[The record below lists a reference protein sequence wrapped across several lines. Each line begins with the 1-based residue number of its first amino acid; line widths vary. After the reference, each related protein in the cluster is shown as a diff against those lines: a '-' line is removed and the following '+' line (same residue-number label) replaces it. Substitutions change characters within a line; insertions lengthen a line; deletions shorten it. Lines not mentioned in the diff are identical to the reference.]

1 MKEKYLPLGTVCT
14 IKGNT
19 NKIMIV
25 GFLSLDYNG
34 NLNVYDYKGCIY
46 PKGLFSSSGTI
57 SFNHNDIEKI
67 DFMGYESDLH
77 KSLNDSLLSV
87 SVVDT
92 VKEQTKNVNPSRY
105 VFDANGVIIMD
116 NAMQEVASK
125 PVEEKIENPF
135 KMNYQSQNIAQNQN
149 KFKFDDNGVI
159 ISDGTEA
166 PQEQKGAKYQFDAN
180 GFIISDGTNEFTP
193 QQVESKYKF
202 DENGVIIDDGSKQ
215 ETSKPVESKYKFDE
229 NGVIIAE

>member
-1 MKEKYLPLGTVCT
+1 MKDKYLPLGTVCT

-57 SFNHNDIEKI
+57 SFNHNDIEKV

-116 NAMQEVASK
+116 NAISEVAK
-125 PVEEKIENPF
+125 TPVDEKIENPF
-135 KMNYQSQNIAQNQN
+135 KMDYQKEGLTQTQNR
-149 KFKFDDNGVI
+149 FKFDENGVI
-159 ISDGTEA
+159 ISDGSETA
-166 PQEQKGAKYQFDAN
+166 PTPSKTKYQFDAN
-180 GFIISDGTNEFTP
+180 GFIISDGTTEVTP
-193 QQVESKYKF
+193 EQVESKYKF
-202 DENGVIIDDGSKQ
+202 DENGVIIADGTKQ
-215 ETSKPVESKYKFDE
+215 ESAPIEIKYKFDE
-229 NGVIIAE
+229 NGTIIA

>member
-57 SFNHNDIEKI
+57 SFNHNDIEKV

-116 NAMQEVASK
+116 NAISEVAK
-125 PVEEKIENPF
+125 TPVDEKIENPF
-135 KMNYQSQNIAQNQN
+135 KMDYQKESLTQTQNR
-149 KFKFDDNGVI
+149 FKFDENGVI
-159 ISDGTEA
+159 ISDGSETA
-166 PQEQKGAKYQFDAN
+166 PTPSKTKYQFDAN
-180 GFIISDGTNEFTP
+180 GFIISDGTTEVTP
-193 QQVESKYKF
+193 EQVENKYKF
-202 DENGVIIDDGSKQ
+202 DENGVIISDGTKPA
-215 ETSKPVESKYKFDE
+215 PVEIKYKFDE
-229 NGVIIAE
+229 NGTIIA